1 MFLDKALTLA
11 RSIGDANQQAAV
23 LTCRGQIKWNT
34 GDLKTAQSDAQESQ
48 RLARVTGNFY
58 HEAQAMEIES
68 TCCVLRGDYRTGMS
82 LLQAARQLVQLYG
95 VSGGSLE
102 RNIMRSLA
110 QVHIFKTEYAEARQ
124 IHSELMQ
131 SISAEQDP
139 YSYATSLLNI
149 AEVDVKT
156 GAPGQDVRDA
166 VGRAR
171 AFYDALDY
179 HTGAICCDL
188 ILADFYLIVGDLSA
202 AKGGFD
208 ESIKSCRGTITE
220 VVSYSLE
227 RFADRKFWPTSE
239 WLTAWPVVYFAFAS
253 STRETLAVNKALCF
267 MGDLFVLNGDDDTA
281 GSLFTLALDGFT
293 AMGVHENMAQCKL
306 RLGDLAYKEGDL
318 SKAAEHWREARPLF
332 QRSSQAKDV
341 TNIDDKLGTIGREL
355 IQL

>member
-11 RSIGDANQQAAV
+11 RSIGDANQQSAV
-23 LTCRGQIKWNT
+23 LNCRGQIKWNT
-34 GDLKTAQSDAQESQ
+34 GDLSTAQSDVHESQ
-48 RLARVTGNFY
+48 RLARVTANFY

-110 QVHIFKTEYAEARQ
+110 QVHMFKSEYAEARH
-124 IHSELMQ
+124 IHSELMH

-139 YSYATSLLNI
+139 YSFATSLLNI

-156 GAPGQDVRDA
+156 GAAGQDVRAA
-166 VGRAR
+166 VDRAR
-171 AFYDALDY
+171 AFYSALGY

-188 ILADFYLIVGDLSA
+188 ILADFYLMEGDLSA
-202 AKGGFD
+202 AKSGFD
-208 ESIKSCRGTITE
+208 ESIRSCRGTITE

-227 RFADRKFWPTSE
+227 RFADRKFWIAGKWPAT
-239 WLTAWPVVYFAFAS
+239 WPVVYFAFAN
-253 STRETLAVNKALCF
+253 STRENLAVNKALCF
-267 MGDLFVLNGDDDTA
+267 MGDVFVLDEDDDTA

-306 RLGDLAYKEGDL
+306 RLGDLAYERGDL
-318 SKAAEHWREARPLF
+318 AKAAEHWREARPLF
-332 QRSSQAKDV
+332 ERSSQAKYVTKIDV
-341 TNIDDKLGTIGREL
+341 KLGTIGLGSIEL
-355 IQL
+355 